1 MKYLFF
7 RVDSSYALAS
17 GHLVRCYRLA
27 KIFSKRYQIIFITN
41 KFNGNFNFIIKDFR
55 KIYLNDK
62 SSNSI
67 NTNKDSKKVIEII
80 KKFTGE
86 KIILVDHY
94 DLDFKWHKD
103 VSKYV
108 NKLICINDYL
118 KKNYCDYLINE
129 TYFPNKISQKC
140 LKKNTKIFCG
150 PKYAMIDCVK
160 TKKFKAN
167 GIFIFFGSV
176 DEKNVTLRLIK
187 ILKEITN
194 KKIFIIIGK
203 RNKNKNKILAIKKK
217 NFLFIDK
224 YTNLNLYLR
233 KCNTAIVAGGSI
245 VWETLYNKLNTIVI
259 PTARNQYSN
268 IKNLEKDKIIQTL
281 YLNKLNENALKSI
294 IFQKKNN
301 FFKNI
306 VDGNGIKRI
315 YKGVIK

>member
-27 KIFSKRYQIIFITN
+27 KIFSKKYQIIFITN
-41 KFNGNFNFIIKDFR
+41 KFDGNFNFIIKDFR

-62 SSNSI
+62 SSSLI

-80 KKFTGE
+80 KKFAGE

-94 DLDFKWHKD
+94 DLDFKWHKN
-103 VSKYV
+103 VSKHV

-140 LKKNTKIFCG
+140 LKKNTKIFSG

-160 TKKFKAN
+160 IKKFKAN

-187 ILKEITN
+187 NLKKITD
-194 KKIFIIIGK
+194 KRIFIIVGK

-224 YTNLNLYLR
+224 YTNLNVYLR
-233 KCNTAIVAGGSI
+233 KCNTAIIAGGSI

-259 PTARNQYSN
+259 PTARNQHSN

-294 IFQKKNN
+294 IFQKRIN